1 MLLADDTKLHL
12 TRKFRKV
19 LLAGLTAAKKT
30 ILKGWMEPLNS
41 YNAVWPGYSYDIV
54 LLEKSTAT
62 FRRAQC
68 NTITAWNIAA
78 DAVVRLQAMDC

>member
-1 MLLADDTKLHL
+1 
-12 TRKFRKV
+12 
-19 LLAGLTAAKKT
+19 
-30 ILKGWMEPLNS
+30 MEPLNS
-41 YNAVWPGYSYDIV
+41 YNAVWLGYFYDIV

-62 FRRAQC
+62 FHRAQC